1 MSMEIE
7 GLSPRQQEIADQL
20 WSLES
25 PEQISEFLSLLPRS
39 LLHDAYVVHQMMMWA
54 CRDSFE
60 PDDFE
65 AANHLI
71 TKISQQTR

>member
-7 GLSPRQQEIADQL
+7 GLSPLQQEIADQL

-25 PEQISEFLSLLPRS
+25 PEQITEFFSLLPRS

-54 CRDSFE
+54 CRDSLE

-65 AANHLI
+65 AAHWVIERVRNL
-71 TKISQQTR
+71 S